1 MVLAPQ
7 VTVITTELLM
17 FLLLDFCRVVLCLV
31 LTGWWSQELKRSSA
45 RLWDDCQSK
54 DCKNDLVQYSFFVP
68 AGKEESNQ
76 AAADQECA
84 TPQEAM
90 QQRKSKATENR

>member
-45 RLWDDCQSK
+45 RFGTIVNPRTVK
-54 DCKNDLVQYSFFVP
+54 
-68 AGKEESNQ
+68 
-76 AAADQECA
+76 
-84 TPQEAM
+84 M
-90 QQRKSKATENR
+90 I